1 MKALRYFTAAV
12 ALVAWASCTN
22 EELDSGGFLGDP
34 DAVRIQATVGDL
46 WTRSN
51 PIEEDG
57 ADPTKFNNGD
67 RIEIRTEEQGYV
79 VYAFDGTNWNP
90 EGSDYLKWNKEAHRF
105 SAYYPAGI
113 YNILE
118 DQSTL
123 ENLQKSDLMEA
134 EANLSKN
141 NTGSI
146 SLNFKRR
153 LARIVISKTID
164 WGTQYDDTY
173 SVTDLRVHTIME
185 KQVNPYSGKDNYY
198 ALVNSDYRE
207 EPALTFLTIKVQS
220 NHPDSEEITHT
231 ITGIP
236 LHEAGKSYVYELRI
250 GRDKAEISK
259 VTVEEWQP
267 GKVVEGEIEAT
278 PVPDTSSEPDG
289 ENVNTP

>member
-1 MKALRYFTAAV
+1 
-12 ALVAWASCTN
+12 
-22 EELDSGGFLGDP
+22 
-34 DAVRIQATVGDL
+34 
-46 WTRSN
+46 
-51 PIEEDG
+51 
-57 ADPTKFNNGD
+57 
-67 RIEIRTEEQGYV
+67 
-79 VYAFDGTNWNP
+79 
-90 EGSDYLKWNKEAHRF
+90 
-105 SAYYPAGI
+105 
-113 YNILE
+113 
-118 DQSTL
+118 
-123 ENLQKSDLMEA
+123 MEA

-173 SVTDLRVHTIME
+173 SVTDLRVHTIMK

-220 NHPDSEEITHT
+220 SHPDSEEITHT

-236 LHEAGKSYVYELRI
+236 LHEEGKCYVYELRI